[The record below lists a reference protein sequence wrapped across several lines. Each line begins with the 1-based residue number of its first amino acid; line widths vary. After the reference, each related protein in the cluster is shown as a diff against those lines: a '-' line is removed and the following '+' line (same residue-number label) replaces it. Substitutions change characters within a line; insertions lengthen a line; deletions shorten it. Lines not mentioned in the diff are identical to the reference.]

1 MDALISPQR
10 FRPLDVKWGNEYAEV
25 KFDEIC
31 WEFGE
36 DFQQII
42 TNFSTN
48 SASNFYIQGKTS
60 SLTSHETN
68 NDIKYKSSCESLWN
82 LRTDLDSR
90 HFLAL
95 PDNDHG

>member
-60 SLTSHETN
+60 GLTSHENAQKLIMISNTN
-68 NDIKYKSSCESLWN
+68 RVVS
-82 LRTDLDSR
+82 
-90 HFLAL
+90 HF
-95 PDNDHG
+95 GI